1 MPTLFVGH
9 VSNVPQLAYLL
20 AAVGLL
26 AITETTV
33 EGR

>member
-1 MPTLFVGH
+1 

-26 AITETTV
+26 AITETTA